1 MIRSLWVGLNLLVAT
16 VTLSLFVIACAMLR
30 VRGRV
35 YGWTATTWSRWIL
48 AVSGVRVR
56 LEGLENLSADR
67 PKIITSN
74 HASWYDV
81 WALAA
86 YIPGV
91 YHFVAKKEL
100 AQIPLF
106 GAAWKAAGHISVDR
120 SDRQSAIRSL
130 RAAGDRMRAEKASV
144 VIFPEGTR
152 SPNGELLPFKK
163 GAFMLALHTKVDIV
177 PTAVLGGRHI
187 LPKGAWRVRP
197 GTIIV
202 RFGAPIAT
210 DGYDEDNRDELIG
223 RVRTAIET
231 MLHAPTNDG
240 TPSNV

>member
-1 MIRSLWVGLNLLVAT
+1 VIRSLWVGLILSVAT
-16 VTLSLFVIACAMLR
+16 ISLSFVVIGCALLR

-35 YGWTATTWSRWIL
+35 YGWAATTWARWIL
-48 AVSGVRVR
+48 AASGVHVR
-56 LEGLENLSADR
+56 LEGMENLSTAAPR
-67 PKIITSN
+67 IIVSN

-100 AQIPLF
+100 AQIPIF
-106 GAAWKAAGHISVDR
+106 GTAWKAAGHISVDR
-120 SDRQSAIRSL
+120 SDRQAAIRSL
-130 RAAGDRMRAEKASV
+130 RAAGERMRVEKASV

-152 SPNGELLPFKK
+152 SATGELLPFKK
-163 GAFMLALHTKVDIV
+163 GAFMLALHTGVDIV

-202 RFGAPIAT
+202 RFGTPIAT
-210 DGYDEDNRDELIG
+210 DAYDEDNRDELIG
-223 RVRTAIET
+223 HVRTAIET

>member
-1 MIRSLWVGLNLLVAT
+1 VIRSLWVGLNLFVAT
-16 VTLSLFVIACAMLR
+16 VSLSAVVIGSALLR
-30 VRGRV
+30 VRGPV
-35 YGWTATTWSRWIL
+35 YGWAARRWSRWTL
-48 AVSGVRVR
+48 AASGVRVR
-56 LEGLENLSADR
+56 LEGLENLDPEQA
-67 PKIITSN
+67 KIIASN

-86 YIPGV
+86 YIPGL
-91 YHFVAKKEL
+91 YRFVAKKEL
-100 AQIPLF
+100 ANIPIF

-120 SDRQSAIRSL
+120 DDRQSAIRSL
-130 RAAGDRMRAEKASV
+130 RAAGDKMRAEKASV

-152 SPNGELLPFKK
+152 SSTGELLPFKK
-163 GAFMLALHTKVDIV
+163 GAFMLALHTGVDIV
-177 PTAVLGGRHI
+177 PTAVLGGRQI
-187 LPKGAWRVRP
+187 LPKGAWRVRR

-202 RFGAPIAT
+202 RFGTPIAS

-240 TPSNV
+240 MPSNV